1 MTEKFDKS
9 YKLCSHKIIEAI
21 FKDRKNLKSYPF
33 YINYLETQ
41 LPSDKSIQFVI
52 SVPKRRFK
60 RAVDRNRIKRLMK
73 EAIRKTKWPLE
84 NYLNENKRQIA
95 IFIVYMPQEELKF
108 DVILEKMEQIL
119 SKFKKQIS

>member
-9 YKLCSHKIIEAI
+9 YKLCSHKIIDAL
-21 FKDRKNLKSYPF
+21 FQDRKNLKSYPF
-33 YINYLETQ
+33 YINYMETT
-41 LPSDKSIQFVI
+41 LPTDKSLQFVI
-52 SVPKRRFK
+52 SVPKKRFK

-95 IFIVYMPQEELKF
+95 IFIVYMPQEELKYDF
-108 DVILEKMEQIL
+108 ILEKMEQIL
-119 SKFKKQIS
+119 TKFKNQIA